1 MHFFLLTYP
10 AIIEHMDESVII
22 KEETYSFSS
31 RLRHYKDVLMACS
44 LVIPAAFE
52 KVNYNFILKVKH
64 SDFLPSRTIAGD
76 TRAVYKV
83 MEHAR

>member
-1 MHFFLLTYP
+1 
-10 AIIEHMDESVII
+10 MDESVII

-52 KVNYNFILKVKH
+52 KVNYNFILK
-64 SDFLPSRTIAGD
+64 
-76 TRAVYKV
+76 
-83 MEHAR
+83 

>member
-10 AIIEHMDESVII
+10 AIIERMDESVII

-52 KVNYNFILKVKH
+52 KVNYNFILK
-64 SDFLPSRTIAGD
+64 
-76 TRAVYKV
+76 
-83 MEHAR
+83 